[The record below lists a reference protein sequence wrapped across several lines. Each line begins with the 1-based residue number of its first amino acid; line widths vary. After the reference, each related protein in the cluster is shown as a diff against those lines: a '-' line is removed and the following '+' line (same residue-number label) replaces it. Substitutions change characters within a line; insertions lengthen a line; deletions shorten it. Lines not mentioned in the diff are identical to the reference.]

1 MSKSADRGSLMSL
14 KAAMP
19 VLPRV
24 GAVETTPEME
34 ERILGAAA
42 VEPGA
47 KDKDIFTDRQTSL
60 HTDASRPAA
69 AAPALVAPVA
79 AHRKEPTVLINAK
92 IPVSL
97 HARLR
102 RTAQFNDV
110 TMTDILIRA
119 IEAELATGRYAAPPE
134 TWGAV
139 VEQS

>member
-1 MSKSADRGSLMSL
+1 MSKSASRGSLMSL

-42 VEPGA
+42 VEPDA
-47 KDKDIFTDRQTSL
+47 TDKEIFTDRQTSL
-60 HTDASRPAA
+60 HTDASRSAA
-69 AAPALVAPVA
+69 AAPAMA
-79 AHRKEPTVLINAK
+79 AVHRKEPTILINAK

-139 VEQS
+139 VE